1 LLERLEA
8 AAPAAEVDAAGAFR
22 MPVQWI
28 SRGKEVRGVAGLIA
42 QGAVRPG
49 QEVVILPSR
58 AKATVARLI
67 APNGDLA
74 SAAAGASVMLSF
86 TGDVDCSRGDVL
98 ASPDDPPDLADQFEA
113 HIVWMAE
120 EPLMPGRS
128 YLVKIGARTLAGS
141 VTDIKHKVN
150 VNTLEEA
157 AAPQLALN
165 EIGLVNLELAAAVP
179 FAPFV
184 ESRDLGGFIL
194 IDRQTNATLACGM
207 IRFALRRANNIRWQI
222 TDVDKERRAALL
234 GQTPKVLW
242 FTGLSGAGK
251 STIADL
257 VERRL
262 HTLGRATYLLDGD
275 NLRHGLNRDLGFTER
290 DRVENVRRAAEVA
303 RLMADAGLIVLCSF
317 ISPYRS
323 ERRMA
328 RDLMAPGEFIEVFVD
343 TPLAEAERRDVK
355 GLYKKAR
362 AGELKNFTG
371 LDSPYE
377 APEAAEVRIDTTTV
391 SPEAAAEEILALV
404 LGTRVSGGGGA

>member
-1 LLERLEA
+1 
-8 AAPAAEVDAAGAFR
+8 
-22 MPVQWI
+22 
-28 SRGKEVRGVAGLIA
+28 
-42 QGAVRPG
+42 
-49 QEVVILPSR
+49 
-58 AKATVARLI
+58 
-67 APNGDLA
+67 
-74 SAAAGASVMLSF
+74 
-86 TGDVDCSRGDVL
+86 
-98 ASPDDPPDLADQFEA
+98 
-113 HIVWMAE
+113 MAE

-157 AAPQLALN
+157 PAPQLALN

-179 FAPFV
+179 FAPFAQ
-184 ESRDLGGFIL
+184 SRDLGGFIL

-222 TDVDKERRAALL
+222 TDVDKEHRATLL

-262 HTLGRATYLLDGD
+262 HALGRATYLLDGD

-303 RLMADAGLIVLCSF
+303 KLMADAGLIVLCSF

-343 TPLAEAERRDVK
+343 
-355 GLYKKAR
+355 YKKAR

-377 APEAAEVRIDTTTV
+377 APEAAEVRIDTTMV
-391 SPEAAAEEILALV
+391 SPEAAADEILAIV
-404 LGTRVSGGGGA
+404 LGAGPSRGGGA